1 MSSHNRSARVR
12 ESFKSSK
19 PYAIRRRLRSG
30 NFVVVH
36 SAAAAPKEERKLPVL
51 PVEPINLHSDPDEE
65 EEPSDDA
72 SAFIAPIPAVA
83 AAVEGENGNGGEECE
98 VDPQYMAVLAHL
110 REDGRSYVLDMPDG
124 GDGKPVFIKYEAVV
138 NGGCGHEEEVL
149 PSEEENAE
157 AENGIENVEEE
168 DELLDPDYVDFKN
181 HLKVEDGW
189 MVLEWEGFDPV
200 VYERLDVMDIESG
213 GDDDDD
219 DEDEDGEFDF
229 EKELKVELERP
240 YDHDEYEE
248 KMKAANCALPQERL
262 RHLRSGSRS
271 YPTKN
276 KGYSL
281 LHHYKDL
288 EAQIES
294 ADCHTGL
301 VLLRGFFFWL
311 THVAHDGAYM
321 PWKQR
326 ASKDEVVDADML

>member
-1 MSSHNRSARVR
+1 MSSHN
-12 ESFKSSK
+12 K

-36 SAAAAPKEERKLPVL
+36 SAVAAVAAPKEERKPPVL

-72 SAFIAPIPAVA
+72 SAFVAPIPALP
-83 AAVEGENGNGGEECE
+83 AAVEEDNGE

-138 NGGCGHEEEVL
+138 NGGGGHEEEVL
-149 PSEEENAE
+149 PSEAE
-157 AENGIENVEEE
+157 ENGIENMEEE
-168 DELLDPDYVDFKN
+168 DKLLDPDYVDFKN

-200 VYERLDVMDIESG
+200 VYERLDVMEIESG
-213 GDDDDD
+213 DDDDDD

-229 EKELKVELERP
+229 EKELKAELERP

-281 LHHYKDL
+281 LHHYKG
-288 EAQIES
+288 E
-294 ADCHTGL
+294 
-301 VLLRGFFFWL
+301 
-311 THVAHDGAYM
+311 
-321 PWKQR
+321 
-326 ASKDEVVDADML
+326 